1 MKNPGILIATLL
13 VMLPGFVAKAQ
24 VTTDKTKSAETESL
38 AQKIVSQCANIKE
51 GEFVLIQGGVRE
63 MELLEDIAINVAKK
77 GGYPL
82 LTVGSDRLT
91 RMFYTEVPVKYDLR
105 APDLDYKILCF
116 IDAAI
121 GVNYNEDP
129 LLLADIPAE
138 RLAAISQA
146 NAPVTDL
153 AFSRKIRQVSIGN
166 GLYPTEARAKQ
177 FGITFKELSDIFW
190 KGLNVDYQALETT
203 GNSFKKVLEAG
214 NEVHI
219 TNPNGTDLKVKIT
232 GRKTLVLDGIVSDE
246 DIKEGV
252 LATQVYLPAGEV
264 ALAPV
269 PGTAEGKIVIASD
282 FGSGVEVKNIT
293 LIFQKGKLVS
303 MTAESGIERLRELYD
318 ASAERKDE
326 FSSIDIGIN
335 PNVSIIPGSKLAC
348 WMPAGMITIGIGNNL
363 FAGGDNKST
372 FGYNFH
378 IPGSTL
384 TVDGNVLVDGGALVP
399 VKK

>member
-1 MKNPGILIATLL
+1 MKNPKILFAAFL
-13 VMLPGFVAKAQ
+13 VMLPCLIAKAQ
-24 VTTDKTKSAETESL
+24 VTTDKAKSAVTESL
-38 AQKIVSQCANIKE
+38 AQKIVNQCANIKE

-63 MELLEDIAINVAKK
+63 MELLEDIVVDVAKK

-91 RMFYTEVPVKYDLR
+91 RKFYTEVPVMYDLR
-105 APDLDYKILCF
+105 APELDYKILCF
-116 IDAAI
+116 IDAVI
-121 GVNYNEDP
+121 VVSYNEDP

-146 NAPVTDL
+146 GAPATDL
-153 AFSRKIRQVSIGN
+153 ALSRKIRQVSIGN

-177 FGITFKELSDIFW
+177 FGITYKELSDIFW
-190 KGLNVDYQALETT
+190 KGMNVDYQALEAT
-203 GNSFKKVLEAG
+203 GNSFRKVLEAG

-232 GRKTLVLDGIVSDE
+232 GRKTVVLDGIVSDE

-264 ALAPV
+264 AVAPV
-269 PGTAEGKIVIASD
+269 PGTAEGKIVVSSD
-282 FGSGVEVKNIT
+282 FGSGVEAKDIT
-293 LIFQKGKLVS
+293 LVFQKGKLVS
-303 MTAESGIERLRELYD
+303 MTALSGIERLRELYD
-318 ASAERKDE
+318 AFAEGKED

-335 PNVSIIPGSKLAC
+335 PDVTIIPGSKLAC

-363 FAGGDNKST
+363 YAGGDNKSI

-384 TVDGNVLVDGGALVP
+384 TVDGKVLVDGGALVP

>member
-153 AFSRKIRQVSIGN
+153 AFSRKIRQV
-166 GLYPTEARAKQ
+166 
-177 FGITFKELSDIFW
+177 FDIPFM
-190 KGLNVDYQALETT
+190 VH
-203 GNSFKKVLEAG
+203 KKFLHG
-214 NEVHI
+214 
-219 TNPNGTDLKVKIT
+219 
-232 GRKTLVLDGIVSDE
+232 
-246 DIKEGV
+246 
-252 LATQVYLPAGEV
+252 
-264 ALAPV
+264 
-269 PGTAEGKIVIASD
+269 
-282 FGSGVEVKNIT
+282 
-293 LIFQKGKLVS
+293 
-303 MTAESGIERLRELYD
+303 
-318 ASAERKDE
+318 
-326 FSSIDIGIN
+326 
-335 PNVSIIPGSKLAC
+335 
-348 WMPAGMITIGIGNNL
+348 
-363 FAGGDNKST
+363 
-372 FGYNFH
+372 
-378 IPGSTL
+378 
-384 TVDGNVLVDGGALVP
+384 
-399 VKK
+399 